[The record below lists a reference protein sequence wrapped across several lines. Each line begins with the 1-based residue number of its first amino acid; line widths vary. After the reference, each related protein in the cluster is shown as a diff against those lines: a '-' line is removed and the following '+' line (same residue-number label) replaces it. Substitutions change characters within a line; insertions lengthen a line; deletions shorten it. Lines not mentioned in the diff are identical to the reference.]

1 MCDLE
6 DENVDSLHKKHVFVS
21 DKEIYHVSII
31 DYLQDWN
38 YNKKYERFF
47 KTVLLRKDPATLSA
61 IEPEQYALRF
71 LHFVQMNVLD

>member
-1 MCDLE
+1 M
-6 DENVDSLHKKHVFVS
+6 FTS

-31 DYLQDWN
+31 DYLQDWS
-38 YNKKYERFF
+38 YSKKCERFI
-47 KTVLLRKDPATLSA
+47 KTVLLRKDPTTLSA